1 MKTNW
6 IDGGTPWQHAE
17 SMSVFAE
24 PARQPRTPERRLS
37 QAVLEQALLDL
48 QRLDFSPRR
57 DRRAP
62 RPHDVVTWFRSVDST
77 WPFSF
82 EAVCANLGL
91 ESDAVRR
98 AVGLVPPGGVRLVAR
113 PAVVT
118 LSEHRRRA

>member
-17 SMSVFAE
+17 SMAVFAE

-48 QRLDFSPRR
+48 QRLHLNPRR
-57 DRRAP
+57 DRRSP
-62 RPHDVVTWFRSVDST
+62 RLNDVVAWFRSVDTT

-91 ESDAVRR
+91 DAGAVRR
-98 AVGLVPPGGVRLVAR
+98 AVGLMPAGEVRLLAR
-113 PAVVT
+113 PTVVT
-118 LSEHRRRA
+118 FSEHRRRA